1 MEELPEGLAA
11 SGATKVAK
19 ELKSIDGG
27 KVLDVATSDGD
38 FVGTLMKSLK
48 GYGSFVGI
56 DNSAKEIEAAKKRFK
71 GQPIDILKMDAEALR
86 FEDASFDTVCISYSL
101 HHLSHID
108 KVMAEMK
115 RVLKPGGHFI
125 AQEMF
130 SDGAQTESQRT
141 EILQH
146 HWDAEIDRLF
156 GISHN
161 QTLTKQEILEI
172 IDDLNLRTVTVI
184 ESTHPVKCLF
194 CEDKFECENPK
205 SEKIVSQSIKEVDE
219 ALGRLE
225 KCSDSHARA
234 LREEGGKIKEKLRKY
249 GSASASTIFFIGKK

>member
-11 SGATKVAK
+11 SGATRILGK
-19 ELKSIDGG
+19 LRLIDGG
-27 KVLDVATSDGD
+27 KVLDVGTSDGD
-38 FVGTLMKSLK
+38 FIITLMKSLK

-56 DNSAKEIEAAKKRFK
+56 DNSAKEVKAAKKRFK
-71 GQPIDILKMDAEALR
+71 EQSIEILKMDAEALR
-86 FEDASFDTVCISYSL
+86 FEDNSFDTVCVSYSL

-125 AQEMF
+125 VQEMF
-130 SDGAQTESQRT
+130 SDGTQTEAQRT

-156 GISHN
+156 GISHSK
-161 QTLTKQEILEI
+161 TLTKQKILGI
-172 IDDLNLRTVTVI
+172 IDDLNLRTLTVI

-194 CEDKFECENPK
+194 CEEKFECDNPK
-205 SEKIVSQSIKEVDE
+205 SEKIMSQALKEVDE

-225 KCSDSHARA
+225 KCYKSKARV
-234 LREEGGKIKEKLRKY
+234 LQEEGDKIKEKLRRY
-249 GSASASTIFFIGKK
+249 GSASASIIFFMGKK